1 MSGVQRFIHQRHQ
14 EQPASPRQVLADQLR
29 VPVAP
34 TRLGRDS
41 SKPPTSEKAPET
53 AAIAPPQRQEFR
65 PPGSLDVDHGHD
77 DVFDTDVEGLD
88 DTTVTS
94 IGDDSR
100 SYRSSM
106 QDSSLLPSGLTE
118 VPNHRINP
126 AHGLRGNEYKQRPVG
141 QRVDQL
147 ETEDARMENGTESED
162 ESGDEED
169 NENGEGSEEEYEVE
183 YEVEYVE
190 QQRFPNADEAIMQ
203 QVSQEI
209 AQFHQ
214 AETAASKQAMYQEL
228 AASPSMRNMSFR
240 TAPKPSHRAVKPFTF
255 HSHSAGGSVAS
266 FDVGQNRSTQHSS
279 SVKRGETP
287 FHLAASKEMI
297 SGPHQQGQSVS
308 PTGGEQTLPI
318 PQVQMLQGRL
328 GDDLGIINGRAMGN
342 TNSSG
347 RKISPPAA
355 HKKKVVV
362 NGQAA
367 NVDQISPSNDHHW
380 AAASIPNDGRDISLS
395 SQKNEDIDELN
406 DHQSIASIEGPKCFK
421 RSRDTDYSLDELS
434 AMAFSQLQDEP
445 FHHDPKAP
453 ELPLPPDLAD
463 APLPQKLDYILA
475 LKEDNST
482 KEHRRA
488 AFFSS
493 LPLEQY
499 EECGDLIVQEFA
511 KVVSKFKHARQQR
524 RKVAREFEDE
534 IAKREDRVRG
544 KMGAVEKDLGRLR
557 RGGEEVVR
565 GKLGM
570 S

>member
-14 EQPASPRQVLADQLR
+14 EQPASPRQVLGDQLR

-34 TRLGRDS
+34 TRLGRNS
-41 SKPPTSEKAPET
+41 SKPPTSEKSHET
-53 AAIAPPQRQEFR
+53 TAIAPPQRQEFR
-65 PPGSLDVDHGHD
+65 PPRSSDVDHGHD

-88 DTTVTS
+88 DTTITS

-106 QDSSLLPSGLTE
+106 QDSSLLPTGLTE
-118 VPNHRINP
+118 VPNHRLNP
-126 AHGLRGNEYKQRPVG
+126 AHGLRGNEYKQRPIG

-147 ETEDARMENGTESED
+147 ETEDARMENGTESDD

-203 QVSQEI
+203 QVSLGLSRY
-209 AQFHQ
+209 HPT
-214 AETAASKQAMYQEL
+214 ETAASKQAMFQEL
-228 AASPSMRNMSFR
+228 ARSPSMRNTSFR
-240 TAPKPSHRAVKPFTF
+240 TAPKPSHRTVKPFTS
-255 HSHSAGGSVAS
+255 HSHSAGGNVAS
-266 FDVGQNRSTQHSS
+266 FNDDQNRSTQHSS
-279 SVKRGETP
+279 SVKKGETP
-287 FHLAASKEMI
+287 VFLTASKETI
-297 SGPHQQGQSVS
+297 SGPHQRDQSVS
-308 PTGGEQTLPI
+308 LTGGEQPLPM
-318 PQVQMLQGRL
+318 PQVQTLQGRL
-328 GDDLGIINGRAMGN
+328 GEDLGITNGRTMVN

-347 RKISPPAA
+347 RKMSPPAV
-355 HKKKVVV
+355 HEKKIAV
-362 NGQAA
+362 NNQAE
-367 NVDQISPSNDHHW
+367 NVDQMSPSYNDPW
-380 AAASIPNDGRDISLS
+380 TAGTFPNIDRDISLS

-406 DHQSIASIEGPKCFK
+406 DHQSIASIEGPKCLK

-453 ELPLPPDLAD
+453 EPPLPPELAD

-475 LKEDNST
+475 LKDDNSN
-482 KEHRRA
+482 KEHSRA

-493 LPLEQY
+493 LPIEQY
-499 EECGDLIVQEFA
+499 EDCGDHIVQKFA
-511 KVVSKFKHARQQR
+511 DVVSKFKYARRQR
-524 RKVAREFEDE
+524 RKVAKEFEDE
-534 IAKREDRVRG
+534 VAKREERVRG
-544 KMGAVEKDLGRLR
+544 KMDAVEKDLGRLR